1 MKVILSHQQG
11 TNAVIQSAINKALE
25 SKISL
30 NLCFGNVVFLVDD
43 FPAFLRCMW
52 SGFAS
57 ASRLSVPIV
66 MGITYTLSVVVDDGT
81 IYNVWLR
88 YDDKAGGLRYG
99 SIHNIPE

>member
-11 TNAVIQSAINKALE
+11 TNPVIQTAIDKALE

-30 NLCFGNVVFLVDD
+30 SLCFGNVVFHVDD

-52 SGFAS
+52 SGFAY
-57 ASRLSVPIV
+57 ASRLSVPLV
-66 MGITYTLSVVVDDGT
+66 MRMTYTLSVVVEDGSL
-81 IYNVWLR
+81 YNVWLR
-88 YDDKAGGLRYG
+88 YDDKAEGLRYG